1 MVGAKQKKEQENGS
15 AATPKQEELSSFD
28 ENALAGVK
36 FDGNIT
42 IDEKYRLDRKNS
54 QKKPKNTIAN
64 RQMED
69 KGSFRIGTLGAI
81 GGGVIVV
88 VIFLYQSLFGA
99 KDAPPR
105 ELPAA
110 ENANP
115 VVDFAEAPEVDYQGK
130 YALKDQEIDLEEY
143 ESRSTTTG
151 FQSGLNREVN
161 QDVTSDDEGA
171 TNNEIPKVD
180 TTSTITNG
188 DKNTGVLTKVTETET
203 KDYINLDRD
212 LKKVDAISLYR
223 KASAMGGYGQ
233 ISSNLTAQ
241 VKPAIP
247 VIEPIDPYKK
257 EIKNFEK
264 IVPIG
269 SKIQGILL
277 DTIATLDLAGLEDRN
292 FIVQTTEHL
301 SAPSGEIILP
311 SGTQL
316 VVKVSE
322 IHPRGYMKL
331 RAVSLQMISET
342 ARDMVKV
349 IPPKSI
355 KINAANGELL
365 KAKVDKPSNLP
376 QDVLAALFGGVGDAA
391 KIINRP
397 TSRSYSKY
405 GDGFSETI
413 ENGDG
418 NVGVAIAG
426 GFSSS
431 MSERMQRRAERQS
444 QIIDKHAPVIV
455 LKAGVK
461 VQIYVNEAF
470 SL

>member
-64 RQMED
+64 RPLED
-69 KGSFRIGTLGAI
+69 KGSFRLGTFGAI

-88 VIFLYQSLFGA
+88 CIFLYQSLFGA

-105 ELPAA
+105 ELPIS
-110 ENANP
+110 ENTTP

-130 YALKDQEIDLEEY
+130 YALKDQEIDLDEY
-143 ESRSTTTG
+143 ESRSR
-151 FQSGLNREVN
+151 SGRESSPDRLVEN
-161 QDVTSDDEGA
+161 QVTSEDYSA
-171 TNNEIPKVD
+171 PSNEIPKVD

-257 EIKNFEK
+257 EIKNFDK

-355 KINAANGELL
+355 KINAANGGLL

-397 TSRSYSKY
+397 ASQSYSKY
-405 GDGFSETI
+405 GDGFSQTI

-444 QIIDKHAPVIV
+444 QVIDKHAPVIV

-461 VQIYVNEAF
+461 VEIYVNEAF